1 MLSLFEVVTVPA
13 VAFVKYGSFL
23 VASNAFTIVAG
34 FGSLTGLIFAR
45 VYSSRLANQATNTK
59 AGETDKVK
67 PQETLI
73 KGITIS
79 GDKKVIGLWM
89 IFLLIMVFQMI
100 KSYTTMS
107 FDGDDSFYVSQSLA
121 AVQKG
126 AMYVNLPYT
135 GFSTS
140 LDLRHAL
147 AVFPMWVAYIAKMTD
162 IHATI
167 VAHSYLPLFLIPF
180 TYLIYFEIITLIF
193 ELLENGKKE
202 VNARSNADQVT
213 ELILQ
218 KKDYFKP
225 FFMIITALIFTF
237 GFVSMYTNET
247 FFLTRTWQGK
257 SVAANVIIPMLLLG
271 LLWAASDL
279 NKNEVKIAPYIL
291 LALVNMAGGICSSLT
306 LFLGA
311 MLIGIAAFFIA
322 LNHALTNRKGRIK
335 RFVITMIRFGLTG
348 IPSVIYLGLYFFLR

>member
-79 GDKKVIGLWM
+79 GDKKVVGLWM
-89 IFLLIMVFQMI
+89 IFLLIMIFQMI

-167 VAHSYLPLFLIPF
+167 VAHSYLPMFLIPL
-180 TYLIYFEIITLIF
+180 TYLIYFEIITLVF
-193 ELLENGKKE
+193 EILENSK
-202 VNARSNADQVT
+202 DQVT
-213 ELILQ
+213 ALII
-218 KKDYFKP
+218 KKKEYFKP
-225 FFMIITALIFTF
+225 FFMIVSALIFTF

-322 LNHALTNRKGRIK
+322 LNHALTNREGRIK